1 MKAKKSLG
9 QHFLRSEKALSRI
22 IDESDPAGD
31 DLILEIGPGEGVLTD
46 RLLKFAGKVIAVE
59 KDDKLYEK
67 LKNKYQKE
75 IEGGRLDLIH
85 GDILDFDPNL
95 LEFYSDLSYKIVA
108 NIPYNITGAIL
119 KKFLSAEYQP
129 ETMVLLLQRE
139 VAKRIVAADGKESIL
154 SISIKVYGKPRYVE
168 MVKAGSFVPR
178 PKVDSAI
185 IAIEDISKDFF
196 KKMAQNNNL
205 EAELPSAEKK
215 FFEMVKI
222 GFGSKRKKLVSNL
235 GHKYGKDK
243 AEKAFS
249 NINLDKNTR
258 AEDISVETWKKLAE
272 HLI

>member
-95 LEFYSDLSYKIVA
+95 LKFYSDLSYKIVA

-119 KKFLSAEYQP
+119 KKFLSAKYQP

-139 VAKRIVAADGKESIL
+139 VAKRIVASNGKESIL
-154 SISIKVYGKPRYVE
+154 SISIKV
-168 MVKAGSFVPR
+168 
-178 PKVDSAI
+178 
-185 IAIEDISKDFF
+185 
-196 KKMAQNNNL
+196 
-205 EAELPSAEKK
+205 
-215 FFEMVKI
+215 
-222 GFGSKRKKLVSNL
+222 
-235 GHKYGKDK
+235 
-243 AEKAFS
+243 
-249 NINLDKNTR
+249 
-258 AEDISVETWKKLAE
+258 
-272 HLI
+272 